1 MTILCIA
8 ALALAGELPRK
19 PFLGT
24 FFISIMVDTTYL
36 MLR

>member
-1 MTILCIA
+1 MTILCMLC
-8 ALALAGELPRK
+8 LAIAGELPRK

-24 FFISIMVDTTYL
+24 FFLSIMVDTTYL